1 MALVSLKYKIKRYHS
16 KKGCS
21 KTKMKLPILA
31 YSLIVSL
38 TFLSCSD
45 NHHPHSD
52 RSIQTEQYPSSSS
65 EPNPSEIIP
74 AIADSL
80 SSPQES
86 TSQTTS
92 HTSSS
97 SNISIE
103 PDYFQ
108 KGYDDGYQDGASL
121 EKGRS
126 YDNSLK
132 GEDAREY
139 RRGYFAGYPDGRADN
154 DPDDEYLT
162 GKNNADYY
170 DTRDDDDWSED
181 GDFDDDDDGW

>member
-1 MALVSLKYKIKRYHS
+1 
-16 KKGCS
+16 
-21 KTKMKLPILA
+21 MKHPILA
-31 YSLIVSL
+31 YILIGSV
-38 TFLSCSD
+38 FHLSCSET
-45 NHHPHSD
+45 HQPHSD
-52 RSIQTEQYPSSSS
+52 RSIQSEQSSSS
-65 EPNPSEIIP
+65 LEEPNSEIIP
-74 AIADSL
+74 ATTDSL
-80 SSPQES
+80 SFPQELAP
-86 TSQTTS
+86 QTTS
-92 HTSSS
+92 HSTSS

-108 KGYDDGYQDGASL
+108 RGYDDGYQDGASL

-132 GEDAREY
+132 GEDARDY

-154 DPDDEYLT
+154 EPDDEYLT